1 MPVRSFSSLIVASR
15 FASEGSPEA
24 LKAALREVFQLTIFR
39 NEHYNVYEEYERL
52 FSDFKVPKI
61 KFKLSKFKDIFKV
74 GSAYTHAR
82 DNHARACTWRITQ
95 IRTLARTPAVTTS
108 ASVLRFLLVVA

>member
-1 MPVRSFSSLIVASR
+1 MPVVCADYRHTSIVDSSLVRRASR
-15 FASEGSPEA
+15 SLLSLYLSLSLPAGSPEV
-24 LKAALREVFQLTIFR
+24 LKSALREIFHLTIFR

-74 GSAYTHAR
+74 R
-82 DNHARACTWRITQ
+82 
-95 IRTLARTPAVTTS
+95 
-108 ASVLRFLLVVA
+108 